1 MLYGAPLGGAGARL
15 DPAGPHA
22 RFRSLPTT
30 EVLAALESIFDA
42 HLAVADA
49 GFVAVDLYDG
59 CFIYDFVARRMR
71 LCDLDEYRPGP
82 FVVDADRL
90 PGSLRFMAP
99 EEFERGAV
107 IDERTTVFNLGR
119 TALVLLDEGD
129 LDGRFRGTA
138 AASDVLDRATHPR
151 RVERYPTV
159 TEFVSVWRAAIRG

>member
-1 MLYGAPLGGAGARL
+1 M
-15 DPAGPHA
+15 
-22 RFRSLPTT
+22 PTS

-99 EEFERGAV
+99 EEFERGA
-107 IDERTTVFNLGR
+107 
-119 TALVLLDEGD
+119 
-129 LDGRFRGTA
+129 
-138 AASDVLDRATHPR
+138 
-151 RVERYPTV
+151 
-159 TEFVSVWRAAIRG
+159 AIRG